1 MISCVI
7 VAENAKK
14 IRDCIRTLRFCLD
27 AVLYCKND
35 LDDKESFHGMSNIG
49 CSTQTYDDKR
59 ILGTSQPIN

>member
-1 MISCVI
+1 M
-7 VAENAKK
+7 
-14 IRDCIRTLRFCLD
+14 RDCIRTLRFYLD

>member
-14 IRDCIRTLRFCLD
+14 MRDCIRTLAFCLD

-35 LDDKESFHGMSNIG
+35 LDDKSHSME
-49 CSTQTYDDKR
+49 CL
-59 ILGTSQPIN
+59 ILVVPHKHMMIKEY